1 MVTASESGSAAAASS
16 VERTAVIASI
26 SSGAPIDDLLHASIS
41 IMVVAALFA
50 CSSSFT
56 APVASRVPCSRA
68 ASARMM
74 FGGAGAR
81 ASWSRCCNCHC
92 VDARNSCVAAS
103 LSRVSR
109 PRSQMKMAKDM
120 FNPEMMKKYSEV
132 GVKVQALQTELAS
145 TEVECDGRR
154 QRDVKVSGTQAPA
167 GVTVTDALCAT
178 GAEAAS
184 ATLTQALKD
193 AHMKSAYAQEKM
205 AGLYSEMGLTQGMAG
220 MQ

>member
-1 MVTASESGSAAAASS
+1 
-16 VERTAVIASI
+16 
-26 SSGAPIDDLLHASIS
+26 
-41 IMVVAALFA
+41 MVVAALFA

-74 FGGAGAR
+74 FGGGGGGDGDEKGPGFMEQVLQLP
-81 ASWSRCCNCHC
+81 HC
-92 VDARNSCVAAS
+92 VDARNSCVAATS
-103 LSRVSR
+103 LSHASH
-109 PRSQMKMAKDM
+109 PLSQMKMAKDM

-145 TEVECDGRR
+145 TEVECTTADGS
-154 QRDVKVSGTQAPA
+154 VTIKVSGTQAPA

-193 AHMKSAYAQEKM
+193 AHMKSGTYAQEKM